1 MFTSNDDVTVAF
13 SVISNNAGMTSQEA
27 AEYIAQNKG
36 AIQLWGYV
44 EIEDEDGYYYDGYE
58 ENYMTTKVIETT
70 IRGTFTYENG
80 TEIKTRI
87 TAEYNEGLTYLLA
100 GAGMMDKIIKDYTI
114 ELDEAEAGETVES
127 GYLAFREIV

>member
-13 SVISNNAGMTSQEA
+13 SVISNNADMTSQEA

-36 AIQLWGYV
+36 VIQLWGYV
-44 EIEDEDGYYYDGYE
+44 EIEEEDGYYYDGYQ

-70 IRGTFTYENG
+70 IVGTFTYENG
-80 TEIKTRI
+80 AEIKTRI
-87 TAEYNEGLTYLLA
+87 TAKYNEGLTYLLA
-100 GAGMMDKIIKDYTI
+100 GAGMMDKTIKDYTI

-127 GYLAFREIV
+127 GYLTFREIV

>member
-13 SVISNNAGMTSQEA
+13 SVISNNADMTSQEA

-36 AIQLWGYV
+36 VIQLWGYV
-44 EIEDEDGYYYDGYE
+44 KIEEEDGYYYDGYQ

-70 IRGTFTYENG
+70 IVGTFTYENG
-80 TEIKTRI
+80 AEIKTRI
-87 TAEYNEGLTYLLA
+87 TAKYNEGLTYLLA
-100 GAGMMDKIIKDYTI
+100 GAGMMDKTIKDYTI

-127 GYLAFREIV
+127 GYLTFREIV